1 MPSTMKQWTVVR
13 EGSGFDQLKFNEKAA
28 VPELGDRDVL
38 VKCEANCDSTNA
50 SYLAKQQ
57 QSMPLH

>member
-1 MPSTMKQWTVVR
+1 MR